1 MTMTTKRPGIV
12 VGVFEAS
19 ADARA
24 AVRELK
30 ANGFSDAHIGVAV
43 RYDEAGR
50 ESDSGT
56 ASETGAVTGLA
67 AGAGIG
73 TLWGLAILA
82 GALPG
87 IGPAIAGGTLGV
99 LLSSAAAGAAV
110 AGVAGALIGLGI
122 PEEDAAYYEDEFKA
136 GRTIV
141 TVKAGSRD
149 DEATSIM
156 AHFNGFAR

>member
-1 MTMTTKRPGIV
+1 MTTNRPGIA
-12 VGVFEAS
+12 VGVFEEG
-19 ADARA
+19 ADACA

-30 ANGFSDAHIGVAV
+30 VCGFSDAHIGVAA
-43 RYDEAGR
+43 RYDETGR
-50 ESDSGT
+50 ESDSET
-56 ASETGAVTGLA
+56 ASEAGAVTGLA

-82 GALPG
+82 GVLPG
-87 IGPAIAGGTLGV
+87 IGTAIAGGTLGV

-141 TVKAGSRD
+141 TVKAGSRA
-149 DEATSIM
+149 DEAASVM
-156 AHFNGFAR
+156 AQFNALAR